1 MKDFIFKMPARVRMG
16 IGLSA
21 EIGRILKEEYGY
33 KKAFIA
39 TDKGIVNAGII
50 GKIEEGLQAGDMD
63 YIVYDALI
71 PDPTIEVVDEAAD
84 ILRNSGADVVLAVG
98 GGSPI
103 DTAKAMCML
112 QTNEGSVR
120 EYLFGG
126 TKTVT
131 NESMPLFC
139 IPTTAGTGSEM
150 TAASVITNNQE
161 KTKVSVTHE
170 NLIPK
175 MALIDPSLQLGMPAF
190 ITATTGMD
198 ALTHAI
204 ESYVSLNAEPISDA
218 MGLAAIRMIGEN
230 LRTAVS
236 DGSNIEA
243 RANMAVASTIA
254 GAAFMNGGLGVVH
267 GIAQT
272 IGAVAHVAHGTA
284 NALLLPYCMK
294 RNVVGNLE
302 KFRQIAVALGENVD
316 GLTLRE
322 GADKA
327 VEAVFKLAEDLRV
340 PMKLK
345 DVGVTKEMFPE
356 IIEGTM
362 AYRLLAVNPCKLAP
376 KDVEEILEEAF
387 A

>member
-21 EIGRILKEEYGY
+21 DIGRILKEEYGY
-33 KKAFIA
+33 KKVFIA
-39 TDKGIVNAGII
+39 TDKGIVGAGII
-50 GKIEEGLQAGDMD
+50 AKIEEGLKAGDLE
-63 YIVYDALI
+63 YVVYDELI
-71 PDPTIEVVDEAAD
+71 PDPTIEIVDEAAAV
-84 ILRNSGADVVLAVG
+84 LRNSGSDVVLAVG

-204 ESYVSLNAEPISDA
+204 ESYISLNAEPISDA
-218 MGLAAIRMIGEN
+218 MGIAAIKMIGDN

-236 DGSNIEA
+236 DGSNMEA
-243 RANMAVASTIA
+243 RSNMAVASTIA
-254 GAAFMNGGLGVVH
+254 GVAFMNGGLGVVH

-302 KFRQIAVALGENVD
+302 KFRQIAVALGETID

-327 VEAVFKLAEDLRV
+327 VDAVFKLAEDLRV

-345 DVGVTKEMFPE
+345 DVGVTREMFPE

-376 KDVEEILEEAF
+376 KDIEEILEEAF
-387 A
+387 E